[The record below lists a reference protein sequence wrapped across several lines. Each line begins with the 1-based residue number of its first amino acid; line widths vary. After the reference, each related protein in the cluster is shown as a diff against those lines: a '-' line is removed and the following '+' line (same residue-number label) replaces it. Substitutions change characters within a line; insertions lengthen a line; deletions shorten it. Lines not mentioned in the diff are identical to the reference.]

1 MATAEDAE
9 QALRSFRLWCA
20 VTAGLAGLGGVLLS
34 APSASARPPAA
45 ALAVAERLAP
55 GHPAR
60 VGARPVVPRSARK
73 IGLEPPEATV
83 HLEIGLK
90 VRNQAALASFI
101 AGMSDRASPLF
112 HHFLRPGQFGARFGP
127 TPGQVARVEAALRSV
142 GLAPGPVDR
151 DRLAIGVQASAATAE
166 RAFATS
172 LVRYRLASGRVAYVN
187 SAAPRIPAAATPYVS
202 GVLGLDSLTV
212 PSSLAIRPAAPHGR
226 IRTTAVSPA
235 ARSRAAAARLAAA
248 VRGPRPCAAATQAA
262 QAYGSYT
269 ADQLAAHYGMSPLYG
284 LSDLGQGVHVALAE
298 FEPDSPSDV
307 SAYFACYHLQAT
319 VNYVKVDGG
328 AGSGPGSGEAAIDIE
343 DVAGLAPAAIID
355 VYQAPKS
362 GGTDTYDVYH
372 AIIDAKKPDPVV
384 STSWGLCEPY
394 SDPSLI
400 TMEHSLFEQ
409 AVAQGQTVLAAA
421 GDSGSTDCYP
431 AGGAD
436 AADLAVADPASQPYV
451 VAVGGTSISPIGE
464 TAWNETGTGAGA
476 GGGGPSSVWCM
487 PSYQYRTGIPGLI
500 SQYSQPDASCTGAGQ
515 APYQRQVPD
524 VSADADPNSG
534 YTIYYDGGW
543 TAFGGTSAAAPLWAA
558 VAALTDASPFC
569 HAYGSGNAG
578 VQPAGLY
585 DLAGVASSYVYG
597 DGEALGDVTADG
609 NDYTPSGYTG
619 GLYPA
624 TPGYDM
630 ATGLGTPL
638 VSGYS
643 APGVASNFYPGLAA
657 LMCDL
662 YATRNVSPSITRL
675 SPSAGPVKGGT
686 TITVT
691 GTGFLP
697 IRGADIAQM
706 GSTIMAASCSTTT
719 KCRITM
725 PAHSA
730 GTAAIRIDVE
740 DLAISPAGSHSR
752 YDYAAAPSISA
763 LSPHHGSPG
772 GGTRV
777 IIRGYGF
784 IGRLVVRFGK
794 KTARIVSHTATKI
807 IVVAPGGSGTAT
819 VTVAA
824 AGGTSVA
831 SAKSHY
837 RY

>member
-9 QALRSFRLWCA
+9 WALRSFRLWCA
-20 VTAGLAGLGGVLLS
+20 VTAALAGLGGVLLS
-34 APSASARPPAA
+34 APSASARPPVAVLAA
-45 ALAVAERLAP
+45 AERVA
-55 GHPAR
+55 PAHAAR
-60 VGARPVVPRSARK
+60 IGARPVVPRTARK
-73 IGLEPPEATV
+73 LGLEPPETSV
-83 HLEIGLK
+83 DLEIGLK
-90 VRNQAALASFI
+90 VRNHAALTSFI
-101 AGMSDRASPLF
+101 AGLSDRGSPLF

-127 TPGQVARVEAALRSV
+127 TPAQVARVEAALRSV
-142 GLAPGPVDR
+142 GLVPGPVDL
-151 DRLAIGVQASAATAE
+151 DRLAIGVRAPAATVD
-166 RAFATS
+166 RAFATT

-187 SAAPRIPAAATPYVS
+187 SAAPRIPAAAAPYVS
-202 GVLGLDSLTV
+202 GVLGLDTLTA

-226 IRTTAVSPA
+226 VRATAVPQKPVPTRSA
-235 ARSRAAAARLAAA
+235 AISQ
-248 VRGPRPCAAATQAA
+248 GPRPCNAAREAA
-262 QAYGSYT
+262 EAYGSYT

-284 LSDLGQGVHVALAE
+284 LNDRGQGVHVALAE

-307 SAYFACYHLQAT
+307 SAYLSCYRLQTT

-328 AGSGPGSGEAAIDIE
+328 AGSGSGSGEAAIDIE
-343 DVAGLAPAAIID
+343 DVAGLAPGATID

-400 TMEHSLFEQ
+400 TMEQSLFEQ
-409 AVAQGQTVLAAA
+409 AAAQGQTVLAAS

-431 AGGAD
+431 DGGAA

-451 VAVGGTSISPIGE
+451 VGVGGTSITPIGE
-464 TAWNETGTGAGA
+464 TAWNQTGTGAGA
-476 GGGGPSSVWCM
+476 GGGGLSSVWCM
-487 PSYQYRTGIPGLI
+487 PSYQYQTGIPGLM

-515 APYQRQVPD
+515 ASYQRQVPD

-534 YTIYYDGGW
+534 YTIYYGGSW

-578 VQPAGLY
+578 IQPAGLY
-585 DLAGVASSYVYG
+585 DLAGVASSYIYG
-597 DGEALGDVTADG
+597 DGEALGDVTSDS
-609 NDYTPSGYTG
+609 NDYAPSGYTG

-643 APGVASNFYPGLAA
+643 APGVASSFYPGLAA
-657 LMCDL
+657 LMCYL

-675 SPSAGPVKGGT
+675 SPAAGPVKGGT
-686 TITVT
+686 RITVT
-691 GTGFLP
+691 GRGFLP
-697 IRGADIAQM
+697 IRGADVAEM
-706 GSTIMAASCSTTT
+706 GSTRMAASCSTTT
-719 KCRITM
+719 TCTITM

-730 GTAAIRIDVE
+730 GTGTIRIDVE
-740 DLAISPAGSHSR
+740 DLVTSRATSHTR
-752 YDYAAAPSISA
+752 YDYAAAPGISA
-763 LSPHHGSPG
+763 LSPRHGSTS

-784 IGRLVVRFGK
+784 VGRLVVRFGRK
-794 KTARIVSHTATKI
+794 AARIVSHTATKI
-807 IVVAPGGSGTAT
+807 VVVAPAGSGTAT

-824 AGGTSVA
+824 AGGRSAATS
-831 SAKSHY
+831 SCRY